1 MRLSGGGEALPRSV
15 EEHAAFGR
23 EAQPHPRAGNQGL
36 VEHLGSENFLHLR
49 INGHRLVT
57 LVPPGEQWQ
66 PGRRARL
73 GLRRPL
79 YFDAA
84 GKTLAGAH

>member
-1 MRLSGGGEALPRSV
+1 VGART
-15 EEHAAFGR
+15 EHIELIPADDGPA
-23 EAQPHPRAGNQGL
+23 EVVM